1 MTFDKLV
8 QFAQQHDIII
18 DEHKLP
24 GGIKGIA
31 FSAERMILLDA
42 GKLLTPMDK
51 LQVLAH
57 ELGHFMTGSFYNSHT
72 AEAIIEQCERKADA
86 WARNVLD
93 GCGVDV
99 V

>member
-1 MTFDKLV
+1 M

-24 GGIKGIA
+24 RGIKGIA
-31 FSAERMILLDA
+31 FPAERVILLDA
-42 GKLLTPMDK
+42 DKLLTQTDK
-51 LQVLAH
+51 VLTLAH
-57 ELGHFMTGSFYNSHT
+57 ELGHFMTGSFYNSRT
-72 AEAIIEQCERKADA
+72 AGAIIEQCERRADA